1 MSFAEYVAGKRTWD
15 CTLSNTSNALGLTCK
30 MNVLTSRNSINKYY
44 LAWYTYV
51 LYFNNLPEFFFC
63 PSVVEMTGIGP
74 SETVSSKAASAQKSS
89 FSS

>member
-1 MSFAEYVAGKRTWD
+1 
-15 CTLSNTSNALGLTCK
+15 
-30 MNVLTSRNSINKYY
+30 MNYF
-44 LAWYTYV
+44 AWYTYV

-74 SETVSSKAASAQKSS
+74 SEMVSSKAASAQKSS